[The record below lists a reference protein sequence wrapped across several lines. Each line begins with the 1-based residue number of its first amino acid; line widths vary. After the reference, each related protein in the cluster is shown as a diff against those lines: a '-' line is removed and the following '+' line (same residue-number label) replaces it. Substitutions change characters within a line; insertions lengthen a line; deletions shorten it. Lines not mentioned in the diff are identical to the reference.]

1 MRLSIVLA
9 IVALATIWA
18 GCAVER
24 EKITAETVAARVHD
38 NMRAG
43 DFAVVYKES
52 APRIKTVATESE
64 FVDFFRQVQQ
74 NFGLLKRANE
84 VAYEAKYDSR
94 IGRMHV
100 LVFDLEYER
109 GRVHETMTLVRS
121 DSGKMQLWKL
131 GIGSDD

>member
-1 MRLSIVLA
+1 MIA
-9 IVALATIWA
+9 IVASVTF
-18 GCAVER
+18 CAACGIER
-24 EKITAETVAARVHD
+24 ERIAAESVAARVHD

-64 FVDFFRQVQQ
+64 FVDFYKQVQQ

-84 VAYEAKYDSR
+84 VAYEARYDSR

-100 LVFDLEYER
+100 LMFDLEYER

-121 DSGKMQLWKL
+121 DSSEMQLWML
-131 GIGSDD
+131 GGESDD

>member
-1 MRLSIVLA
+1 VIA
-9 IVALATIWA
+9 IVASATFWTA
-18 GCAVER
+18 CGTER
-24 EKITAETVAARVHD
+24 ERTAAESVAAHVHD

-64 FVDFFRQVQQ
+64 FVDYFKVQQ
-74 NFGLLKRANE
+74 NFGLLKTANE

-109 GRVHETMTLVRS
+109 GRVHEILTLVRS
-121 DSGKMQLWKL
+121 DSGEMQLWKL
-131 GIGSDD
+131 AIGSDD